1 MNRSIILEAAI
12 AFEEAINKT
21 AGKSKV
27 SRNGI
32 SKNIEKSKKTYKN
45 LKSKLDLLEKE
56 DAKRQKELNEL
67 RSQVASLKKTIGNSH
82 KVLQNLDVANAD
94 DAVFYNDSDDVGY
107 IIDGGEYHLE
117 VKDDGEL
124 ELTPMRQ
131 WRRSKKLEK
140 ASVEEEG
147 EKENVSE
154 DEDTSEEEKDD
165 DTNEVIDFLNAYV
178 G

>member
-1 MNRSIILEAAI
+1 MNRNIILEAAI
-12 AFEEAINKT
+12 AFEDVITKT

-32 SKNIEKSKKTYKN
+32 AKNIEKSKKTYKK
-45 LKSKLDLLEKE
+45 LKSELDALEKE

-67 RSQVASLKKTIGNSH
+67 RSRVSSLKKTIGNSH
-82 KVLQNLDVANAD
+82 KVLQNLDVSNAD

-107 IIDGGEYHLE
+107 VIDGGEYHLE

-131 WRRSKKLEK
+131 WRRSKKIEK
-140 ASVEEEG
+140 ESVPEEG
-147 EKENVSE
+147 LDDETSNEHEE
-154 DEDTSEEEKDD
+154 DS
-165 DTNEVIDFLNAYV
+165 NEVMDFLNSFV
-178 G
+178 D

>member
-12 AFEEAINKT
+12 AFEEAISKT

-45 LKSKLDLLEKE
+45 LKSKLDILEKE

-67 RSQVASLKKTIGNSH
+67 RSQVASLKKSIGNSH

-107 IIDGGEYHLE
+107 VIDGGEYHLE

-124 ELTPMRQ
+124 ELIPMRQ

-140 ASVEEEG
+140 TSLEEDISSEQPEDSQ
-147 EKENVSE
+147 EK
-154 DEDTSEEEKDD
+154 D